1 MKKIILLLSLVV
13 LIGCKSKK
21 EAIPNNKPAEIVTEV
36 LIEVTPEVPPEVK
49 IEEAKLIK
57 LAIFKVDANL
67 KTKAYELGKRI
78 LMTCNTS
85 KFKPFNES
93 EATQS
98 VIDNITE
105 ENLSKTCTNF
115 RQRYGAFKDLKLME
129 IYIDNESKITI
140 FRYKALYTKAVANK
154 ELRVY
159 MNEQNQISAI
169 KSMDWSPIFE
179 KKLFIKT
186 DSDTE

>member
-1 MKKIILLLSLVV
+1 MKKVILLLSLIV

-21 EAIPNNKPAEIVTEV
+21 PDTP
-36 LIEVTPEVPPEVK
+36 IEVKPEEVK
-49 IEEAKLIK
+49 IIK
-57 LAIFKVDANL
+57 LAVAKVDANL

-85 KFKPFNES
+85 KFKPFNQS

-98 VIDNITE
+98 VIDNITLE
-105 ENLSKTCTNF
+105 KLSKTCAKF

-129 IYIDNESKITI
+129 VYKENAANITI

-159 MNEQNQISAI
+159 MNNQNKVAAI
-169 KSMDWSPIFE
+169 KSMDWNDVFE
-179 KKLFIKT
+179 RKLFT
-186 DSDTE
+186 DTDTDTE

>member
-1 MKKIILLLSLVV
+1 MKRIILLLSVIV

-21 EAIPNNKPAEIVTEV
+21 VDIAT
-36 LIEVTPEVPPEVK
+36 
-49 IEEAKLIK
+49 EAKNEELTIVK
-57 LAIFKVDANL
+57 LATTSVDANL

-85 KFKPFNES
+85 KFKPFNQS
-93 EATQS
+93 EATRS

-105 ENLSKTCTNF
+105 EKLSKTCAKF
-115 RQRYGAFKDLKLME
+115 RQRYGDFKDLKLMD
-129 IYIDNESKITI
+129 IYKDNDSKTTI
-140 FRYKALYTKAVANK
+140 FRFKALYTKAVANK

-159 MNEQNQISAI
+159 MNGQNKISAI
-169 KSMDWSPIFE
+169 KSMDWSAIFE
-179 KKLFIKT
+179 KKLFRNT

>member
-21 EAIPNNKPAEIVTEV
+21 PDTSTEP
-36 LIEVTPEVPPEVK
+36 IPEVVTFVRLTTTE
-49 IEEAKLIK
+49 
-57 LAIFKVDANL
+57 VDANL
-67 KTKAYELGKRI
+67 KTKAYQLGKRI

-85 KFKPFNES
+85 KFKPFNQS
-93 EATQS
+93 EATKS

-105 ENLSKTCTNF
+105 EKLSKTCAKF
-115 RQRYGAFKDLKLME
+115 RQRYGDFKDLKLME
-129 IYIDNESKITI
+129 MYTDNETRTTI

-159 MNEQNQISAI
+159 MNDQNQVSAI
-169 KSMDWSPIFE
+169 KSMDWSDVFE
-179 KKLFIKT
+179 RKLFKNT
-186 DSDTE
+186 DTDTDTE